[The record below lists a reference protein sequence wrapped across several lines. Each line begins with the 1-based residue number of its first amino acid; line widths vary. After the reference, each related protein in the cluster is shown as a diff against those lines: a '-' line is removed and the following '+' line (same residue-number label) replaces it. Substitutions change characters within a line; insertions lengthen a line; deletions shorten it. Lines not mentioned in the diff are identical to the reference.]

1 MHEKRHRTVVGDLNE
16 LPLAKEAR
24 KDIKSR
30 SPQSPDESIEAR
42 PSIVRRRSA
51 RERRATPTGRVSAEG
66 ELGHSQH
73 RPTDVNNRQ
82 VHLTIVVI
90 EDPQRQTFSRD
101 LLRLSSIVT
110 LLYSS
115 EQYQAGTDCPPRQ
128 LCATDGG
135 VAHALQ
141 QDNDGARHPTHR
153 CGPKCRAGSGR
164 LLPCTSTECV
174 TRDVVAGVTL

>member
-51 RERRATPTGRVSAEG
+51 RERGATPAGRVSAKG

-115 EQYQAGTDCPPRQ
+115 KQYQAGTDGPPRQ
-128 LCATDGG
+128 LRATDGG
-135 VAHALQ
+135 AAHALQ
-141 QDNDGARHPTHR
+141 QDNDDARRPTHR
-153 CGPKCRAGSGR
+153 YGPKYRAGGIR
-164 LLPCTSTECV
+164 PLPCTPTEYA